1 MSQVCTI
8 LLDCSPSEKEELKG
22 LLVDL
27 AKKSGWGVYFD
38 YPTEFPHSE
47 NFIIDLSDDF
57 QYPNCEFLLN
67 YDGCIHNGMANEHT
81 FAERMLYVRNAI
93 LTLLQKKDKISLFIG
108 ESSNLLSDYELVETT
123 DADIYNELLK
133 HNDCLYPSV
142 HYVIKKA

>member
-8 LLDCSPSEKEELKG
+8 LLDCSPSGKEELKG

-57 QYPNCEFLLN
+57 EYPNCERLLTL
-67 YDGCIHNGMANEHT
+67 DECIYYGKLDEQP
-81 FAERMLYVRNAI
+81 FAERMLYVRDVI
-93 LTLLQKKDKISLFIG
+93 LILLQKKDKISLFIG
-108 ESSNLLSDYELVETT
+108 VSSNLLSDYELAETT
-123 DADIYNELLK
+123 GADIYNELLK
-133 HNDCLYPSV
+133 HNDYRYPSV
-142 HYVIKKA
+142 HYVIRKD